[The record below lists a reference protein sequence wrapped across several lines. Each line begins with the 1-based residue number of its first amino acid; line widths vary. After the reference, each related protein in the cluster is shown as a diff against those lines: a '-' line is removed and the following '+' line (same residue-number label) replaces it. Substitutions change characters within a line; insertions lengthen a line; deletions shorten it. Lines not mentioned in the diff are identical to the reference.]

1 MHLRSRQSGLGSLG
15 WLVLLGVAAFFL
27 LCAFRVGPIYLEQF
41 QVKAV
46 LDEVFTSSNARQMS
60 KHELLETLR
69 KRFEVNG
76 IEVLPTKDI
85 KFVESREG
93 IQVDCSYEKRIP
105 LIANID
111 VVVKFDK
118 LKYTLPPR

>member
-1 MHLRSRQSGLGSLG
+1 MHLRSRQSGLSSLG
-15 WLVLLGVAAFFL
+15 WLTLLGVAGFFL
-27 LCAFRVGPIYLEQF
+27 LCVFRVGPIYLEQF

-93 IQVDCSYEKRIP
+93 IQVDCNYEKRIP